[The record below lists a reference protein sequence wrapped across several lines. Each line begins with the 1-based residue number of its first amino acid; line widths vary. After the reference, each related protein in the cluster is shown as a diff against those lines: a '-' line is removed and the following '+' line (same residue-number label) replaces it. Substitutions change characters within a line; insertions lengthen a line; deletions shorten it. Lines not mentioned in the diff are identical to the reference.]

1 MFDMNTMLRTHGI
14 DPETFTRMQSITSKI
29 KAEVSTDNNEV
40 KVRLETSDTEAN
52 ELMPQVR
59 EAVVKS
65 VAQCLY
71 QFFGIQGKRL

>member
-1 MFDMNTMLRTHGI
+1 MFDMNTMLRTYGI
-14 DPETFTRMQSITSKI
+14 DSETFTKMQAITSRI

-40 KVRLETSDTEAN
+40 KVRLETSDPEAN
-52 ELMPQVR
+52 ELMLQVK
-59 EAVVKS
+59 EAVIKS